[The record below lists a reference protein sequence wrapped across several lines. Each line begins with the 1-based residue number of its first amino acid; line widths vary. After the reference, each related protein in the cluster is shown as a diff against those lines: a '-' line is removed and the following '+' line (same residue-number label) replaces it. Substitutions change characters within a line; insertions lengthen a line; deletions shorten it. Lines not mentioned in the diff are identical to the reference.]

1 MPRLTNRRAVALA
14 VSAVLA
20 EVGAILSRD
29 STSVVS
35 VREAVVSAAS
45 SRISLEVEDAAL
57 AAMLVSLDSLASE
70 AVLVALASVLVL
82 NMARVAAVVVAVK
95 ALVRAMA
102 R

>member
-1 MPRLTNRRAVALA
+1 M
-14 VSAVLA
+14 
-20 EVGAILSRD
+20 
-29 STSVVS
+29 
-35 VREAVVSAAS
+35 VSAAS

-57 AAMLVSLDSLASE
+57 AAMLVVVSQDSLASE

-82 NMARVAAVVVAVK
+82 NMARVVVAVK

>member
-1 MPRLTNRRAVALA
+1 LA

-57 AAMLVSLDSLASE
+57 AAMLVVVSLDSLASE